1 MSPMKMTSSPELAAV
16 DVVLTDVD
24 DTLTRQGRLSSAT
37 LAAIER
43 LAEAGVAVVP
53 VTGGCAGWCDHIVR
67 AWPVAAV
74 IGESGAFRLK
84 RAAGGGLDCH
94 SVRPLT
100 ALRDEQRR
108 LLAIAERAMQ
118 AVPGANLAADQPYRL
133 ADVAVDHAQDVP
145 PLAADQ
151 VERLLTTFQAAGA
164 RARASSIHVNAW
176 FGDHDKA
183 TMAAWVL
190 EHDLGLSLAEQQR
203 RVLFIGDAPNDA
215 PLFARQPLSVGVA
228 NLAPHLDRL
237 PQPPRWL
244 CEAGHG
250 EGFVEMAEHLLAAR
264 RAHPDRR

>member
-1 MSPMKMTSSPELAAV
+1 MSPMKMTSSPELATV

-43 LAEAGVAVVP
+43 LSEAGVAVVP

-100 ALRDEQRR
+100 VLRDEQRR
-108 LLAIAERAMQ
+108 PLAIAERAMQ
-118 AVPGANLAADQPYRL
+118 TVPGANLAADQPYRL

-151 VERLLTTFQAAGA
+151 VERLLITFQAAGA
-164 RARASSIHVNAW
+164 RARAP
-176 FGDHDKA
+176 
-183 TMAAWVL
+183 AAWKVI
-190 EHDLGLSLAEQQR
+190 SR
-203 RVLFIGDAPNDA
+203 R
-215 PLFARQPLSVGVA
+215 ST
-228 NLAPHLDRL
+228 
-237 PQPPRWL
+237 
-244 CEAGHG
+244 
-250 EGFVEMAEHLLAAR
+250 
-264 RAHPDRR
+264 